1 MGRFFKKFP
10 RFKKIV
16 YHETRRRTEY
26 VRFSVPR
33 SSSVPTP
40 VHSSG
45 VQSAATE
52 FESIPSS
59 SASSIHASY
68 DDTGRGPLTRYQSKR
83 QKLAEAWSALRA
95 NLLDA
100 RVEEMSPATHKC
112 SKCCKEEQEIIRCL
126 DCSTF
131 AYYCPMCCNE
141 VHQTV
146 LFHTPQLWKGRLF
159 VPFVTRSEDILRR
172 KDHEVCT
179 SSYLRFLCVIDFKG
193 TQHRVKVQF
202 CQCEK
207 EAVTI
212 LRYGLWPATPELPK
226 VAIHIDLMEQ
236 ATMLQL
242 EGQLSLRAF
251 CDALSSMNKYQIHD
265 LREVENIYRL
275 IIGDCSNEYRYHSTI
290 FKSGRNLIGQLD
302 FGKCPPCSQGFTK
315 VICMDANFG
324 LVHKQ
329 SSGLGQGLMKAR
341 HENTYFM
348 NQDQV
353 DSFVDSYNDPK
364 RSEGCSS
371 FQAGNILRSKI
382 KNSKLDV
389 TGIFGSVCKH
399 DFPLLFCNMRHGE
412 RLSYAVNL
420 LENFIHEGQ
429 KEEKVIAIYDIA
441 CMLHKHLKK
450 NVKNDI
456 LDWVSFCVPVFHS
469 FAHNMSC
476 QLQYGQRNVTGTGLT
491 DGEGMERLWSYLRC
505 FSKITKEMNLDNRQ
519 DLLVDALFY
528 YSEKLKLKLCSRL
541 EQKHLRAIEQ
551 KTSALESLKM
561 LTHASME
568 EISQW
573 ANTKKSKSQMQ
584 SKYVK
589 GGELTSVE
597 KYCSSLFQ
605 FYQTRDKINA
615 LPENAQEDES
625 MLKSELERLEKNLVL
640 VEKKMKITE
649 RWTVTSENFQFN
661 LKCGIEKRKTSL
673 IKILK
678 DSAAERTFLLSL
690 MKKYADGQDIAIRVG
705 RKLQQTNH
713 KINQRLKELNELD
726 ASKLN
731 FADVCTPSSQIYQ
744 PVEDTV
750 SPLKLQAIDCY
761 TSYLRAEEEIALQDK
776 IIMDEILSL
785 QDVEKSRSIFGKT
798 NCLLLLKLQYE
809 KLIENAS
816 QKFSPYTEIQHNK
829 MPVMEHVMECMN
841 ISSFQS
847 SVSDDELQ
855 DINQL
860 LEVYDAKV
868 DDVEI
873 DANIVD
879 DTDAES
885 DLDS

>member
-16 YHETRRRTEY
+16 YHGTRRRTEY

-68 DDTGRGPLTRYQSKR
+68 DDTGEGPLTRYQSKR

-202 CQCEK
+202 CHCEK

-265 LREVENIYRL
+265 LREVYTF
-275 IIGDCSNEYRYHSTI
+275 SW
-290 FKSGRNLIGQLD
+290 
-302 FGKCPPCSQGFTK
+302 
-315 VICMDANFG
+315 
-324 LVHKQ
+324 
-329 SSGLGQGLMKAR
+329 
-341 HENTYFM
+341 
-348 NQDQV
+348 
-353 DSFVDSYNDPK
+353 
-364 RSEGCSS
+364 
-371 FQAGNILRSKI
+371 
-382 KNSKLDV
+382 
-389 TGIFGSVCKH
+389 
-399 DFPLLFCNMRHGE
+399 
-412 RLSYAVNL
+412 LSYAVNL

-661 LKCGIEKRKTSL
+661 LKCGREKRKTSL

-761 TSYLRAEEEIALQDK
+761 TSYLRAEEEIALSSVEMKAYLAWAYRQDK
-776 IIMDEILSL
+776 IIMDEISSL